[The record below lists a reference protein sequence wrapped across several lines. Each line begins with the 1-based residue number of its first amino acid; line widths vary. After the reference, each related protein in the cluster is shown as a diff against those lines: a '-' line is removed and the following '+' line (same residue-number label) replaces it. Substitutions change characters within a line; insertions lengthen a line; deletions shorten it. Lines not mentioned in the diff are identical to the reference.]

1 MFNPFEDFGDAAMHA
16 SGQDLYQRNCSG
28 CHEGGRLF
36 SGFPDLNY
44 TIAVNA
50 PDLFKGIVVD
60 GALAEN
66 GMISFKNVLK
76 VDDAEAI
83 RSFLTARANELKRNP
98 PPPFGAPR
106 GAGTGAGGPPPP
118 TGPAP
123 AAGAG
128 APPPPPAHQ

>member
-1 MFNPFEDFGDAAMHA
+1 MHA
-16 SGQDLYQRNCSG
+16 RGEDLYQRNCAG

-44 TIAVNA
+44 TVALNA

-83 RSFLTARANELKRNP
+83 RSFLTARANELKRHP
-98 PPPFGAPR
+98 PPVFGP
-106 GAGTGAGGPPPP
+106 GGPPPGAAP
-118 TGPAP
+118 PAPPAP
-123 AAGAG
+123 AA
-128 APPPPPAHQ
+128 HQ